1 MDRRVRVLFVE
12 GDEDPTAVSPHRLES
27 GARGVEVDGVASP
40 AASDLDPATYD
51 CVVCNYAL
59 ADGDGVGV
67 VSKLRDAH
75 PSLPVVVYTAV
86 GDEAVARDALRAGAS
101 DYVVGDATGEEA
113 GTEETTRTVS
123 DEAATL
129 ERRVVAAA
137 NADGAGRTGER
148 ARTGG
153 STAAQLETLT
163 RVLTHDIRN
172 DLSVVVGWADVLRD
186 AVDEDDE
193 EVLDRILDNGRQT
206 LELTDVARDAVEI
219 IVGDGTEEVEPTR
232 LEPVLRRTV
241 QTRRETFGDAVVEL
255 DEVPTCRV
263 AANSLLESVFRNL
276 LNDAVANHAGTDPA
290 VRVAGERDGDTVRV
304 RIEGGATDPD
314 GRRRRALGESELDSP
329 ATGISLFLVKTLVDA
344 YGGDVRV
351 EDADA
356 TVVVE
361 LRVTD

>member
-27 GARGVEVDGVASP
+27 GARGFEVDGVASASASDPDP
-40 AASDLDPATYD
+40 AAYD

-67 VSKLRDAH
+67 VSALREAH

-86 GDEAVARDALRAGAS
+86 GDETVARDALRAGAS
-101 DYVVGDATGEEA
+101 DYVVGGTTGEEA
-113 GTEETTRTVS
+113 GTEATTPSATEEV
-123 DEAATL
+123 ATL
-129 ERRVVAAA
+129 ERRVAATA
-137 NADGAGRTGER
+137 NADDTGRPDER
-148 ARTGG
+148 PRADD
-153 STAAQLETLT
+153 STVAQLETLT

-219 IVGDGTEEVEPTR
+219 IVGDGTEKVEPTR
-232 LEPVLRRTV
+232 LEPVLRRAV
-241 QTRRETFGDAVVEL
+241 QTRRETFGDAVVEV

-263 AANSLLESVFRNL
+263 AANSLLGSVFRNL

-304 RIEGGATDPD
+304 RVEGGAADPD
-314 GRRRRALGESELDSP
+314 GRRRRALGESDLDSP

-351 EDADA
+351 EDDDA

-361 LRVTD
+361 LRAVD